1 LAKQTISKNI
11 NNVLREAAVTSGKPR
26 IALNDSEFG
35 KY

>member
-1 LAKQTISKNI
+1 VKSLQSAKPKQKQ
-11 NNVLREAAVTSGKPR
+11 LEPAAAKAE